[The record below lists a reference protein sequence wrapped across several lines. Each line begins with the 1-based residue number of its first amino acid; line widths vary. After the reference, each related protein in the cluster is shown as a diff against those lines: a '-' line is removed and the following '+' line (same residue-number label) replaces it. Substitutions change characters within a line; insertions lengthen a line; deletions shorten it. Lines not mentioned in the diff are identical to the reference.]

1 MIQEITNEKLKNL
14 ASIFDLDDTYVTLYL
29 DLMHGID
36 WKYITHRAHQI
47 ASALKTDHKLLEIFK
62 KNMEKIKEYLEK
74 DLNKEMIGK
83 KYQAIALFYSLPNHF
98 FEVYGLSHTIEDH
111 LIVDTSPY
119 IRPLAQLI
127 DEWESYTLVLIN
139 TNEAELYT
147 ISIGEIKEHK
157 HLAAHIMN
165 KHKKGGWSQMR
176 FQRLRQESIDHFFQ
190 KVLETLEKFIKNENI
205 AGLVLAGPG
214 EAKDHFK
221 KELPIKL
228 AEQVISVIDYDIDI
242 PTEKLVD
249 EVSLKVS
256 KIEKQKG
263 DEAVK
268 RLRDKVLKTGQGVYG
283 VPATA
288 QAVKEGRV
296 KMLILSS
303 TLKPRGW
310 ICERCQIIELGNKST
325 CPNCGN
331 KTSEVDV
338 LEEILEFAERTD
350 AIIEFVDNNPLLE
363 ELGGVGAILRY

>member
-1 MIQEITNEKLKNL
+1 MEIEIDSKRNNPLLNRTEIYFTIKHKGEGTPNREIIRSELAEKLNVKKENIIVNTVHSSFGDQEISCYAKVYSSLTK
-14 ASIFDLDDTYVTLYL
+14 S
-29 DLMHGID
+29 
-36 WKYITHRAHQI
+36 
-47 ASALKTDHKLLEIFK
+47 
-62 KNMEKIKEYLEK
+62 K
-74 DLNKEMIGK
+74 DLERDYILRRNMLIEPKGK
-83 KYQAIALFYSLPNHF
+83 KAEEKPPEAPKEEGVEEKPVEEKQA
-98 FEVYGLSHTIEDH
+98 E
-111 LIVDTSPY
+111 
-119 IRPLAQLI
+119 
-127 DEWESYTLVLIN
+127 
-139 TNEAELYT
+139 
-147 ISIGEIKEHK
+147 SIGEIKEHK
-157 HLAAHIMN
+157 HLTAHIMN

-190 KVLETLEKFIKNENI
+190 KVLETLEKFIKNEKI

-228 AEQVISVIDYDIDI
+228 AEQVISIIDYDIDI

-249 EVSLKVS
+249 EVSLRVS

-268 RLRDKVLKTGQGVYG
+268 RLRDKVLKTEQGVYG

-288 QAVKEGRV
+288 QAVKEGRA

-303 TLKPRGW
+303 SLKPRGW
-310 ICERCQIIELGNKST
+310 ICERCQIIELGIIST

-350 AIIEFVDNNPLLE
+350 AAIEFVDDNPLLE